1 MTIPIITRTNTID
14 EWRIQ
19 TNLSAIDLNN
29 LKANNYTKSNG
40 TLTLSGNSSIILTG
54 PGTVLQTS
62 NNALIGNDLSV
73 ANNFTVGT
81 VGSNVG
87 NVSIGNTLTVA
98 GRNTGLSVSN
108 SAIINKDLN
117 IVGNVFANYATVN
130 TNATIG
136 NNVAVAGVVT
146 LSGTGRV
153 LSANS
158 GTVYVKDAYLA
169 NAFLTTANVTT
180 INALEAFIDNLSD
193 IGSIVT
199 NILRATTGNV
209 YYLSS
214 DTSYANTGRI
224 KDFVANN
231 SANLVNLTS
240 NVSTINTA
248 TIGNLLATNGTIISG
263 NVVTLTS
270 NVATLNTSTLINS
283 TLTNT
288 AIANAVITT
297 ATITTGNIITSRITN
312 GTIVNGNV
320 VTLTSN
326 VATLNNSTLLST
338 QIASAT
344 IATANVTSNLN
355 LQNATL
361 KVNTGVNQDAIIIES
376 GTTTLQ
382 GVVIEG
388 NLTVSGSFTQTGN
401 LNFEIDQFVLNAN
414 TGTNKDGLI
423 VNDRTSGNDAII
435 KWNETNDRWEISTG
449 NTWTTTYK
457 ILDGADIYTGVNSTS
472 DVLVASASAVKFAYE
487 AGGVIAGGY
496 ANAAYRHANSAY
508 LSQNTTGIYANSAYI
523 HANAAFVTANTPT
536 HVANSASSYAN
547 GAFARANT
555 ANNLAQIAYDTANTA
570 LIAGGQ
576 IAGSY
581 ANSAFLRANAAF
593 AGTTGTHSNS
603 AYATANT
610 ALVDAAL
617 ADQKAVSA
625 NTNATIAGS
634 YANGAFAVSNTA
646 NLRATSSG
654 VYANAAFAAAN
665 TKLDTSGGTIN
676 GDLTIT
682 GTLNAAGA
690 SIYANELKV
699 ADAVITLN
707 ADINQ
712 SASPVESAGIEVDR
726 GTSANVQLL
735 WNETTDK
742 WTFTNNGVDYQN
754 IAGAND
760 VTTQLQSYL
769 PLAGGT
775 LTGTLVLAGAPTSPL
790 HAATK
795 AYVDQ
800 SISSGGDLSN
810 LNASNLTS
818 GTVPS
823 ARLSGSYAINISGTA
838 ASATTAGSATTA
850 SSATTAGT
858 ATSLNGGQI
867 SAATGYQQL
876 SGSFKTYVM
885 GEFLSGGT
893 GTSTPALKVL
903 GDVAATG
910 NMYATTFIGNLTG
923 TASAARYADLAE
935 KYIADDEYS
944 EGTVLAVGGKKE
956 VTAATDLHFR
966 PLGVV
971 SNYPAYLMNS
981 DLKNGTVVALKGR
994 VPVRVIGK
1002 VKKGQPLGPSNVAG
1016 LAKYTEDKYFAIA
1029 LKSKTTEEE
1038 GIIEAVIL

>member
-1 MTIPIITRTNTID
+1 MPIPIITRTNTID

-19 TNLSAIDLNN
+19 TNLSAIELNN
-29 LKANNYTKSNG
+29 LSSNNYTKSNG
-40 TLTLSGNSSIILTG
+40 TLTLSGNSSLILTG

-73 ANNFTVGT
+73 ANNLTVGT

-98 GRNTGLSVSN
+98 GRGTSLSVSN

-117 IVGNVFANYATVN
+117 IVQNVYVNYATVN

-146 LSGTGRV
+146 LSGTGKV

-169 NAFLTTANVTT
+169 NAYLTRANVTT
-180 INALEAFIDNLSD
+180 IYALEAFIENLSD
-193 IGSIVT
+193 VGSIGAD
-199 NILRATTGNV
+199 ILRATTGNV

-214 DTSYANTGRI
+214 NTLYANTGTIR
-224 KDFVANN
+224 DFVANN
-231 SANLVNLTS
+231 TANIVNLTS
-240 NVSTINTA
+240 NVATINTA
-248 TIGNLLATNGTIISG
+248 TIGNLTATNGTIING

-297 ATITTGNIITSRITN
+297 ATITTGNITTSRITN
-312 GTIVNGNV
+312 GTIINGNV

-326 VATLNNSTLLST
+326 SATLNNSTLLST
-338 QIASAT
+338 NIVSALIT
-344 IATANVTSNLN
+344 TANVTSNLN

-361 KVNTGVNQDAIIIES
+361 KVNTGASRDAIIVES
-376 GTTTLQ
+376 GITTLQ

-388 NLTVSGSFTQTGN
+388 NLIVSGSFTQTGN
-401 LNFEIDQFVLNAN
+401 LNFEVDRLVLNAN

-423 VNDRTSGNDAII
+423 VNDRVSGNDAII

-449 NTWTTTYK
+449 NTWTSTYK

-472 DVLVASASAVKFAYE
+472 DTLVASASAVKFAYE

-508 LSQNTTGIYANSAYI
+508 VSQNTTGIYANSAYI
-523 HANAAFVTANTPT
+523 HANAAFVTANTPS
-536 HVANSASSYAN
+536 HVANSGSSYAN

-555 ANNLAQIAYDTANTA
+555 ANNLAQLAYDAANTA
-570 LIAGGQ
+570 YVAGGQ
-576 IAGSY
+576 TAGAY
-581 ANSAFLRANAAF
+581 ANASFVTANAAF
-593 AGTTGTHSNS
+593 AGTTGTHANA
-603 AYATANT
+603 AYSTANT

-617 ADQKAVSA
+617 ADQKAVTA
-625 NTNATIAGS
+625 NTNATSASS
-634 YANGAFAVSNTA
+634 YANGAFARANTA
-646 NLRATSSG
+646 NTNAVSAGT
-654 VYANAAFAAAN
+654 YANAAFGAAN
-665 TKLDTSGGTIN
+665 TKLSTSGGTIS

-690 SIYANELKV
+690 SIYANDLKV

-707 ADINQ
+707 ADIGQ
-712 SASPVESAGIEVDR
+712 SSSPVENGGIEIDR
-726 GTSANVQLL
+726 GTSANVYVL

-742 WTFTNNGVDYQN
+742 WTFTNNGADYQN
-754 IAGAND
+754 IIGAAEVTSQLAG
-760 VTTQLQSYL
+760 YL

-775 LTGTLVLAGAPTSPL
+775 MTGTLVLAGAPTSAL

-795 AYVDQ
+795 AYVDA
-800 SISSGGDLSN
+800 SLSGVDLSN

-823 ARLSGSYAINISGTA
+823 ARLSGTYGINISGTA

-858 ATSLNGGQI
+858 ATNLSGGSI
-867 SAATGYQQL
+867 AGATGYQQL
-876 SGSFKTYVM
+876 SGTFKNYVM

-893 GTSTPALKVL
+893 GQSTPALKIV
-903 GDVAATG
+903 GDVAGTG
-910 NMYATTFIGNLTG
+910 NMYATTFIGNLSG
-923 TASAARYADLAE
+923 TASSARYADLAE

-956 VTAATDLHFR
+956 VTAATDSHFR

-1002 VKKGQPLGPSNVAG
+1002 VKKGQPLGPSDIPGV
-1016 LAKYTEDKYFAIA
+1016 AKYTEDKYFAIA

-1038 GIIEAVIL
+1038 GLIEAVIL

>member
-1 MTIPIITRTNTID
+1 MPIPIITRTNTID

-29 LKANNYTKSNG
+29 LSSNNFTKSNG
-40 TLTLSGNSSIILTG
+40 TLTLSGNSSLLLTG

-73 ANNFTVGT
+73 ANNLTVGT

-98 GRNTGLSVSN
+98 GRGTGLSVSN
-108 SAIINKDLN
+108 SAIINRDLN
-117 IVGNVFANYATVN
+117 IVGNVFVNYATVN

-146 LSGTGRV
+146 LSGTGKV

-158 GTVYVKDAYLA
+158 GVVYVQDAYLA
-169 NAFLTTANVTT
+169 NAYLTRANVTT
-180 INALEAFIDNLSD
+180 INALEAFIENLSD
-193 IGSIVT
+193 VGSIVVD
-199 NILRATTGNV
+199 ILRATTGNV
-209 YYLSS
+209 FYLSS
-214 DTSYANTGRI
+214 NTLYANTGTI

-231 SANLVNLTS
+231 TANIVNLTS

-248 TIGNLLATNGTIISG
+248 TIGNLTATNGTIING

-297 ATITTGNIITSRITN
+297 ATITTGNITTSRITN
-312 GTIVNGNV
+312 GTIINGNV

-326 VATLNNSTLLST
+326 SATLNNSTLLST
-338 QIASAT
+338 NVVSAT

-361 KVNTGVNQDAIIIES
+361 KVNTGVNQDAIIVES
-376 GTTTLQ
+376 GIATLQ
-382 GVVIEG
+382 DTVIEG
-388 NLTVSGSFTQTGN
+388 NLTVAGSFTQTGN
-401 LNFEIDQFVLNAN
+401 LNFEIDRFVLNAN
-414 TGTNKDGLI
+414 TVTNKDGLI
-423 VNDRTSGNDAII
+423 VNDRISGTDAVI
-435 KWNETNDRWEISTG
+435 KWSETNDRWEVSTG

-457 ILDGADIYTGVNSTS
+457 ILDGADIYTGIDSTS
-472 DVLVASASAVKFAYE
+472 DTLVASASAVKFAYE

-496 ANAAYRHANSAY
+496 ANAAYRHANSAFI
-508 LSQNTTGIYANSAYI
+508 SQNTTGIYANSAYNHANGAFI
-523 HANAAFVTANTPT
+523 TANTPSHVANSGSSYANGAFAKANTANNLAQLAYDAANTAFVAGGQIAGAYANAAFVTANAAFAGTIGT
-536 HVANSASSYAN
+536 HANSAYSTANSALVDAALADQKAVTANTNATAASSYAN

-555 ANNLAQIAYDTANTA
+555 AN
-570 LIAGGQ
+570 
-576 IAGSY
+576 
-581 ANSAFLRANAAF
+581 
-593 AGTTGTHSNS
+593 
-603 AYATANT
+603 
-610 ALVDAAL
+610 
-617 ADQKAVSA
+617 
-625 NTNATIAGS
+625 TNAISAGI
-634 YANGAFAVSNTA
+634 
-646 NLRATSSG
+646 
-654 VYANAAFAAAN
+654 YANAAFGAAN
-665 TKLDTSGGTIN
+665 SKLSTSGGTIS

-690 SIYANELKV
+690 SIYANDLKV
-699 ADAVITLN
+699 ADSIITLN
-707 ADINQ
+707 ADIGQ
-712 SASPVESAGIEVDR
+712 SSSPIEDAGIEIDR
-726 GTSANVQLL
+726 GTSANVYVL

-742 WTFTNNGVDYQN
+742 WTFTNNGADYQN
-754 IAGAND
+754 IIGATD
-760 VTTQLQSYL
+760 VSTQIAAYL

-775 LTGTLVLAGAPTSPL
+775 MTGTLVLAGAPSSPL

-800 SISSGGDLSN
+800 SLSGVDLSN

-823 ARLSGSYAINISGTA
+823 ARLSGTYGINISGTA

-858 ATSLNGGQI
+858 ATNLNGGSI
-867 SAATGYQQL
+867 AAATGYQQL
-876 SGSFKTYVM
+876 SGSFQTYVM
-885 GEFLSGGT
+885 GQFLSGGT
-893 GTSTPALKVL
+893 GTSTPALRVI
-903 GDVAATG
+903 GDAYAQG
-910 NMYATTFIGNLTG
+910 NMYATTFIGNLSG
-923 TASAARYADLAE
+923 TASSARYADLAE

-956 VTAATDLHFR
+956 VTAATDSHFR

-1002 VKKGQPLGPSNVAG
+1002 VKKGQPLGPSDIPGV
-1016 LAKYTEDKYFAIA
+1016 AKYTEDKYFAIA
-1029 LKSKTTEEE
+1029 LKSKTGEEE
-1038 GIIEAVIL
+1038 GLIEAVIL